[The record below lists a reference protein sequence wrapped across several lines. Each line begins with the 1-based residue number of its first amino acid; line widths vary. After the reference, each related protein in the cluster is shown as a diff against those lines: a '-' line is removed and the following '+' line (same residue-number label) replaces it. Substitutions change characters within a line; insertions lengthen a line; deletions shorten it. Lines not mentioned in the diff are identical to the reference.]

1 MKSKPLLLSLLCLV
15 TLSVPGFALPPSTEP
30 ENPEAK
36 FVPDLGYRSWQE
48 LRKKL
53 DDAADDLNGSQP
65 VKSIRVEILKTVK
78 DTHSFMK
85 DINELDTREAISV
98 KKKDDFQQQADM
110 LAGRFEALAESL
122 SSASIS
128 PDAPPKQRTQ
138 WQETREEALAQLN
151 GAQVMLDDTAA
162 SLEKMS
168 TEE

>member
-1 MKSKPLLLSLLCLV
+1 MKSKPLLLCLLCLAC
-15 TLSVPGFALPPSTEP
+15 LSLPGLALPPSTEP

-36 FVPDLGYRSWQE
+36 FVPDLGYRNWQG

-53 DDAADDLNGSQP
+53 DDAAGDLNGSQP

-85 DINELDTREAISV
+85 SINELDAREAISV
-98 KKKDDFQQQADM
+98 QKKDDFKQQANM

-128 PDAPPKQRTQ
+128 PDASPKQRMQ
-138 WQETREEALAQLN
+138 WQETRKEALAQLD
-151 GAQVMLDDTAA
+151 GAQVMLDDTAT
-162 SLEKMS
+162 SLEQMS